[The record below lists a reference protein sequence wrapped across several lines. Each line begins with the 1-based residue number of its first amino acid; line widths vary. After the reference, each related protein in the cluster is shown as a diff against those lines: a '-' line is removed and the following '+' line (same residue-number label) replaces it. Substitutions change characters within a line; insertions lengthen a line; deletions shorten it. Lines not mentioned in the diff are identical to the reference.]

1 MADNILNSP
10 LSPFQPVAGTKVVGQ
25 YGANSALSA
34 KNQIIANTSVD
45 KVGRKIE
52 SPAYLKQFF
61 EDQQRF
67 VPDVDFTDPANFAF
81 FGSAEQY
88 YLNAAENIY
97 RFYPYDG
104 SEKEKLEWHNNAS
117 YLDNH
122 VFEYEYPRTNGSI
135 LIGETWGSVGT
146 TKNVGGA
153 DTYML
158 SDAPQYILTK
168 GGPNAASIPAFA
180 TSSYTKELNFKEKEQ
195 KANIFDTDIEQ
206 IQNFSVNGSDG
217 NTVEFWFKYPTNALS
232 DQASKHFCYFDLWN
246 GQAIES
252 RTPGSEYGRLMIET
266 KIARSSDT
274 FQASSLFNVSY
285 MSGASGV
292 SQAKIGALPG
302 TAVSDVTTAFNI
314 NLAEWNHYA
323 FSMENNP
330 TGSDHILINLYI
342 NGVLVESTHTGSQI
356 GEVKE
361 GPFNATLGAY
371 RTGPTPAAVAAG
383 VTEGYGSISGSYDEF
398 RFWKKTRDSSQI
410 NFNWFKQVAGG
421 TNTDYGTQDS
431 KFTGSANPVD
441 LGVYYKFNEGI
452 TLTSSIDRVALDY
465 SGRVSNGFIK
475 NYSSNM
481 RSTDSAMVVS
491 RAAEREFKDPIVY
504 TFHPSVVTYLETA
517 QYKGRE
523 YDGRNSMFLYNTLPG
538 WVIDEDSDK
547 NKFNALKLMQI
558 MASYFD
564 NLYLQIQS
572 LPSLKEP
579 KYLSGSVSGSA
590 IKPLPFAKRLL
601 TNSGFPA
608 PEIFTDGTVFEL
620 LADRNDEL
628 EFQRKLS
635 DVKNEIYTNVYNNLL
650 TINKS
655 KGTEK
660 SIRNLLHCFGVD
672 EDVYS
677 INFYPNNANIE
688 LAQSPLAKTI
698 RKSYADFNDVTR
710 HGATVFQ
717 MTASS
722 NSNSVSYITGSGEN
736 TTDTVTQQLPFTVE
750 AEAIFPK
757 KPAYSDPAF
766 VDKEFPA
773 VSASIFGMHTVAFYR
788 SEAAA
793 KKDTTWNTDTDTA
806 NFQVYAIKQRA
817 GSLSSEHDDVYFM
830 LSSSNINASTEG
842 PMPVLTSSIFRNTYF
857 NEKWNFAVKVK
868 PERYPNVGLISGS
881 ENTTYKVEFVGYNAV
896 GDAIQNSF
904 HLTGTIPIANGHRM
918 SKLSKRIYAGA
929 HRENFTGSL
938 LTKTD
943 IKISSCRFW
952 QCDLTGEEIK
962 SHAIDPK
969 NYGVF
974 TPERNTF
981 LLYGNSTQTP
991 MSSNPFPSEIP
1002 RIKTLLL
1009 NWDFDTI
1016 TGSNATGRDGEDVGE
1031 FTVEDFSSG
1040 SSDTPYQG
1048 IFNTLIEKQH
1058 TGRGYHFPNTDN
1070 YTGSISREYVYGM
1083 RQQVPENFNNAAT
1096 VQILN
1101 RDDEYFT
1108 RRTKPITFSFAI
1120 EKSMYQ
1126 AVSEEMLNF
1135 VAASKDASGLENAI
1149 GDPVNRYR
1157 ERYKDLEF
1165 LRQIFFEKINNV
1177 PDVDKYLEFYKWLD
1191 QSISEMVQHVVP
1203 ASSKFRNVSNVI
1215 ESHVLERPGK
1225 YRNKFPI
1232 ITNVPMGKPQIET
1245 ASHIDT
1251 ETEGSTSETMITKTT
1266 VDSTGRRNHDIVGSI
1281 RPTRPTEHPNQ
1292 GQPPTYG
1299 GHRAPINESLRL
1311 PGSEDVS
1318 LRPDMW
1324 HDRADRTEG
1333 TISSGDATIDL
1344 QRNNLRDVIS
1354 RDLSGVGTLSIEAKG
1369 EGSSIGNT
1377 DGVSGMVSLGFTQG
1391 VSRSRPKHGN
1401 NKKKFLLNYLA
1412 PGSGKSLVFNT
1423 SDLVPART
1431 INWDLI
1437 NPSRTY
1443 KPDFKVFLSGDTSGR
1458 SYPGRLTSP
1467 YAFFSGTFPTSHIPG
1482 YQLTSQ
1488 HHRDYY
1494 LETKDVPMQGPFTE
1508 RNVGGHAHRHAGQ
1521 HLGIGQSFHVKP
1533 DAWYAVRTVAG
1544 TNINY
1549 NLVSVF
1555 DLPGGANLPR
1565 AQFSREEIAKRP
1577 LNIKNI
1583 KSTTISY
1590 FAAQTT
1596 LPPIDELG
1604 NVKNYVG
1611 NYDKDY
1617 QILSVGGRD
1626 INNRYLVRS
1635 GSISTASVGSL
1646 GAPSV
1651 SGAYDWTVPN
1661 MGKNEHIIVSRFAA
1675 PGGPEIAGAAFND
1688 HTSYTF
1694 SPYNALPF
1702 RNLAVKQPLQTLLTA
1717 HSLFSGYSS
1726 DYGSPS
1732 ASYHKVQRNARKY
1745 VKHSDIFDTVATSSV
1760 FDNYYV
1766 QHQIPQSDQQYSWI
1780 SGSAIVFPFGYSE
1793 KDFSVNSYAA
1803 TDIVFVSASV
1813 TGAEQLGGNLI
1824 NVDFLGLN
1832 SVVLNNLTTGSNLLE
1847 GSANS
1852 DLYPA
1857 SQGLSSFYLLNSLL
1871 LNRGG
1876 AYGFSTWNQMRL
1888 SNHPLVRDMKKHN
1901 RLSILT
1907 ESISNE
1913 PGNAKLQKIVTQG
1926 FKNFTEPPI
1935 SFKYK
1940 PLEHDF
1946 NLKTGTE
1953 IILKNSYSNNLATF
1967 TDKRIN
1973 ELLDYYGNDPKEQV
1987 YSKLKKVYVDG
1998 DIPKEFKTIESLDN
2012 VKYKEVV
2019 YPRERN
2025 TGLSITRGRENYTV
2039 SKGQADFDVRLGD
2052 SQAFW
2057 KDNIEDRLRTDA
2069 VARNAEGLIIASGSS
2084 FFGLTDMSVWPLDS
2098 EEPFFDLHQ
2107 ISASDSGVSYDPFY
2121 WAPLHAS
2128 GATLS
2133 TSTTERFANLNKN
2146 GELSYA
2152 GYIYGLFG
2160 VNIQGKVR
2168 NNGAPTASGPLPN
2181 FLLELDFKPTASF
2194 QFEYPNMM
2202 MSGAMHNPRF
2212 NSPSASLHL
2221 MAPYRTDVLSGKKP
2235 WFDSYEDYAD
2245 DIRRMA
2251 KDYTVLPEFRITDH
2265 MDYYLKEGFF
2275 ADNNKFLDLIGASLS
2290 ISSSATNESGS
2301 FQPDF
2306 FKVYSH
2312 SDFMKHF
2319 SVIQEDHKKNHT
2331 AFASKIR
2338 LEAKAVK
2345 KLLPYQGFYPVL
2357 RSVQLGHLF
2366 SASYAPFI
2374 SGSNERDGDQER
2386 LAALYQPFFAPGVF
2400 FNTIKSGVAVSYPV
2414 HTASAPEVDKAFT
2427 VSAPTIGSLYI
2438 SGQYKTTPNYSFP
2451 FEAILDP
2458 DQYLPLSSSIS
2469 SSVDGNV
2476 LSSKVYFAY
2485 PNFTGSTTGIFLD
2498 NFYVK
2503 QTAAFPYTPLV
2514 PTVTGSQP
2522 QFFFEWN
2529 GGSSP
2534 KYSLAASNFF
2544 AEAVDFF
2551 LDDGT
2556 LTSFISK
2563 PEKDFKSMV
2572 SGSVYYMD
2580 VLMYKT
2586 GDFVSYE
2593 GPPAG
2598 TFQYDGG
2605 IKYAPFLSHALIAAN
2620 GDGILNTRVGARG
2633 MHYGPSYKAHGLPF
2647 GCTGTGSVPFAAFR
2661 AQDPTYAPH
2670 TPPYFYGVSR
2680 ARVAFRPDQVRD
2692 MTSGEASKFTLEEIL
2707 SNAKVLTTYQNEN
2720 DLAKTLRE
2728 DVYRNGFAAGIA
2740 QMQLSSSVNLFG
2752 QITLKE
2758 VEYGTERNPDGTFKA
2773 RSATTPVVQGT
2784 NDAWIIET
2792 KFECPSV
2799 NMAHMDT
2806 ASLGAAIGHGNE
2818 KYFTR
2823 GIWKGYGQLPSG
2835 SEGIFLQLKESF
2847 PQVLNDTEG
2856 GGLTD
2861 VTGSLID
2868 VCGFKANKERIGE
2881 IRSKKTIS
2889 EAIVAVP
2896 IDEKGNFFPI
2906 DPHMFSKQRLNYET
2920 NNKALMAGDFGVEKD
2935 IGETS
2940 ITQMIEKM
2948 KKFSMPPQMDF
2959 INNPNIDPFVTYL
2972 FEFTH
2977 SLDKQDL
2984 ADIWQNLMPKISTT
2998 AERASSAIE
3007 HEIGVNYEFFGEYK
3021 KGQLPS
3027 NIRWMVFK
3035 VKQKARNNFF
3045 NVTQQSEVAK
3055 GFTFT
3060 ALKELQGVASNPEAE
3075 LTYSYNW
3082 PYDFFSLVELAQI
3095 ESEVTFEPPKE

>member
-1 MADNILNSP
+1 MWNPNQKP
-10 LSPFQPVAGTKVVGQ
+10 GPVGGVDKGKIIPGNNFGDLA
-25 YGANSALSA
+25 AA

-45 KVGRKIE
+45 KVARKIE
-52 SPAYLKQFF
+52 SPGYLKQFF

-67 VPDVDFTDPANFAF
+67 MPYVDFSDPSNFAF

-97 RFYPYDG
+97 RLYPYDG

-117 YLDNH
+117 YLDNY

-135 LIGETWGSVGT
+135 EIGETWGTVAT
-146 TKNVGGA
+146 TKNVGAA
-153 DTYML
+153 DTYMI
-158 SDAPQYILTK
+158 SGAPQYIFTK
-168 GGPNAASIPAFA
+168 GGPNAASIPAYA
-180 TSSYTKELNFKEKEQ
+180 TSSYTKVLNFKEEEQ

-206 IQNFSVNGSDG
+206 IQNFSVNGNDG
-217 NTVEFWFKYPTNALS
+217 NTVEFWFKYPTDALA
-232 DQASKHFCYFDLWN
+232 DQESKHFCYFDLWN
-246 GQAIES
+246 GQTIGS
-252 RTPGSEYGRLMIET
+252 IVPGAEYGRLMIET
-266 KIARSSDT
+266 KLTRGANT
-274 FQASSLFNVSY
+274 FQESCLFNVSY
-285 MSGASGV
+285 MSGTSGV
-292 SQAKIGALPG
+292 SQAKIGSLPG
-302 TAVSDVTTAFNI
+302 NTLSHVTTAYNI
-314 NLAEWNHYA
+314 DLAEWNHYA

-330 TGSDHILINLYI
+330 TGSNYLLVNLYI
-342 NGVLVESTHTGSQI
+342 NGILVESTHTGSQI

-371 RTGPTPAAVAAG
+371 RTGPAASAVAAG

-421 TNTDYGTQDS
+421 SNTDYGTQDS
-431 KFTGSANPVD
+431 KFTGSANSVD

-465 SGRVSNGFIK
+465 SGRVSNGSIK
-475 NYSSNM
+475 NYSSGM
-481 RSTDSAMVVS
+481 RSTGSAMVLS
-491 RAAEREFKDPIVY
+491 NAAERETKDPIVY
-504 TFHPSVVTYLETA
+504 TFHPSVVTYLEDV

-538 WVIDEDSDK
+538 WVIDEDTDK
-547 NKFNALKLMQI
+547 GKFNALKLMQI

-564 NLYLQIQS
+564 NLYLQIKA
-572 LPSLKEP
+572 LPDLKDP
-579 KYLSGSVSGSA
+579 VYLSGSVSGSA

-620 LADRNDEL
+620 LADRNDEI

-655 KGTEK
+655 KGTER
-660 SIRNLLHCFGVD
+660 SIRNILHCFGVD
-672 EDVYS
+672 DDVYS
-677 INFYPNNANIE
+677 INFYPNNASIE
-688 LAQSPLAKTI
+688 LAQSPLGKTI
-698 RKSYADFNDVTR
+698 RKSYVDFSDSTR
-710 HGATVFQ
+710 FGATVFQ

-736 TTDTVTQQLPFTVE
+736 TTNTVTKQLPFTVE
-750 AEAIFPK
+750 AEVIFPK
-757 KPAYSDPAF
+757 KPAYGDPAF
-766 VDKEFPA
+766 ANKEFTA
-773 VSASIFGMHTVAFYR
+773 LSASLFGMHTVDYY
-788 SEAAA
+788 EDDNQ
-793 KKDTTWNTDTDTA
+793 KDTTWNKLSDAA
-806 NFQVYAIKQRA
+806 NFQVYAVKQRA
-817 GSLSSEHDDVYFM
+817 GSLSSEHDDVYFL
-830 LSSSNINASTEG
+830 LSSSNIDASREG
-842 PMPVLTSSIFRNTYF
+842 VVPVLTSSIFRNTYF

-868 PERYPNVGLISGS
+868 PTKYPSVGIISGS
-881 ENTTYKVEFVGYNAV
+881 EDSDYKIEFIGYNAV
-896 GDAIQNSF
+896 GDTIQNNF
-904 HLTGTIPIANGHRM
+904 HLTGTISRANGQRF
-918 SKLSKRIYAGA
+918 SKLSKRIYAGS
-929 HRENFTGSL
+929 HRTNFTGSL
-938 LTKTD
+938 LTSTD
-943 IKISSCRFW
+943 VKISSCRFW

-962 SHAIDPK
+962 SHAIDPS
-969 NYGVF
+969 NFGVF

-981 LLYGNSTQTP
+981 LLQDDSTHNA
-991 MSSNPFPSEIP
+991 MSSDPFPNEIP

-1016 TGSNATGRDGEDVGE
+1016 TGSNGTGRAGEDIGE

-1040 SSDTPYQG
+1040 SGGTPYVG

-1058 TGRGYHFPNTDN
+1058 TGRGYYFPDTDN

-1083 RQQVPENFNNAAT
+1083 KQQVPENFNNAAT
-1096 VQILN
+1096 VQILS

-1108 RRTKPITFSFAI
+1108 RRTRPITFSFAI

-1135 VAASKDASGLENAI
+1135 IAASKDASGLENAI

-1157 ERYKDLEF
+1157 GRYKDLEF
-1165 LRQIFFEKINNV
+1165 LKQIFFERVSNV

-1203 ASSKFRNVSNVI
+1203 ASSKFRNVSNII

-1225 YRNKFPI
+1225 YRSKFPI
-1232 ITNVPMGKPQIET
+1232 ITSVPKGKPQIET
-1245 ASHIDT
+1245 AVHIDT
-1251 ETEGSTSETMITKTT
+1251 ETEGTTTETTITRTAT
-1266 VDSTGRRNHDIVGSI
+1266 DSTGRRNHDLIGSI
-1281 RPTRPTEHPNQ
+1281 RPTNHAEDPNLERT
-1292 GQPPTYG
+1292 PSYG
-1299 GHRAPINESLRL
+1299 GHRTPIDQSLRQ
-1311 PGSEDVS
+1311 PGTEDLS
-1318 LRPDMW
+1318 LRPDLW
-1324 HDRADRTEG
+1324 RDRADRSEEA
-1333 TISSGDATIDL
+1333 ISSGDPTIDI
-1344 QRNNLRDVIS
+1344 QRNNIRKVVS
-1354 RDLSGVGTLSIEAKG
+1354 RDISGVGIISGKALG
-1369 EGSSIGNT
+1369 EGNPIGGT
-1377 DGVSGMVSLGFTQG
+1377 DGLAGTVALGFNQDI
-1391 VSRSRPKHGN
+1391 SRSRPKHGK
-1401 NKKKFLLNYLA
+1401 NKRGFLLNYLE
-1412 PGSGKSLVFNT
+1412 PGSGKSLIFNT
-1423 SDLVPART
+1423 NDLVPAQT
-1431 INWDLI
+1431 LNWDII

-1443 KPDFKVFLSGDTSGR
+1443 KPEFKVFLSADTSGQ
-1458 SYPGRLTSP
+1458 SYPGRVSFP
-1467 YAFFSGTFPTSHIPG
+1467 YAFFSASFPTSHITG

-1508 RNVGGHAHRHAGQ
+1508 RNVGGYSYRHAGQ
-1521 HLGIGQSFHVKP
+1521 HLDVGQGFHVKP
-1533 DAWYAVRTVAG
+1533 DAWYAFRTAAG
-1544 TNINY
+1544 SNINY
-1549 NLVSVF
+1549 NLMSPY
-1555 DLPGGANLPR
+1555 DLPGGGENLPR

-1590 FAAQTT
+1590 LTAQTT
-1596 LPPIDELG
+1596 LPPVNELG
-1604 NVKNYVG
+1604 NIKNYVG

-1617 QILSVGGRD
+1617 QIVAVGGRD
-1626 INNRYLVRS
+1626 INNRYLIRS
-1635 GSISTASVGSL
+1635 GSISTASTPSTGT
-1646 GAPSV
+1646 PSV

-1661 MGKNEHIIVSRFAA
+1661 RGKSEHIIASKFSA
-1675 PGGPEIAGAAFND
+1675 PGGPETAGAAFND
-1688 HTSYTF
+1688 YTSDTF

-1702 RNLAVKQPLQTLLTA
+1702 RNLAVRQPLQTLLTSY
-1717 HSLFSGYSS
+1717 SLFGGYSS

-1732 ASYHKVQRNARKY
+1732 ASFHKVQRNVRRY
-1745 VKHSDIFDTVATSSV
+1745 VRHSDIFGTVVTSSV
-1760 FDNYYV
+1760 YDNYYV

-1780 SGSAIVFPFGYSE
+1780 SASATSFPLGFSE

-1803 TDIVFVSASV
+1803 TDIVFVSASL
-1813 TGAEQLGGNLI
+1813 TGAEQVGGGLI

-1832 SVVLNNLTTGSNLLE
+1832 SVVLNTLSTGSNLLE
-1847 GSANS
+1847 GSANT

-1857 SQGLSSFYLLNSLL
+1857 SQELSSFYLLNSLL

-1888 SNHPLVRDMKKHN
+1888 SDHPLVRDMKKHN

-1913 PGNAKLQKIVTQG
+1913 PGTPKLQRVVTQG

-1935 SFKYK
+1935 SFKYR
-1940 PLEHDF
+1940 PLEHTL
-1946 NLKTGTE
+1946 NLKTGDAV
-1953 IILKNSYSNNLATF
+1953 ILKNSYSNNLATF

-1973 ELLDYYGNDPKEQV
+1973 ELLDYYGNDPKDQV

-1998 DIPKEFKTIESLDN
+1998 DIPKEFSTIESLDS

-2025 TGLSITRGRENYTV
+2025 TGLSVTRGRENYTV

-2084 FFGLTDMSVWPLDS
+2084 FFGLTDMSIWPLDS

-2107 ISASDSGVSYDPFY
+2107 ISSSDSTVSYDPFY

-2181 FLLELDFKPTASF
+2181 FLLEMDFKPTASF

-2202 MSGAMHNPRF
+2202 MSGAMHNPRY

-2221 MAPYRTDVLSGKKP
+2221 MAPYRADVLSGKKP

-2275 ADNNKFLDLIGASLS
+2275 ADNNKFLDLIGSSLS

-2319 SVIQEDHKKNHT
+2319 SVIQEDHKKNNT

-2338 LEAKAVK
+2338 LEANAVK

-2414 HTASAPEVDKAFT
+2414 HTASAPEVDKAFF
-2427 VSAPTIGSLYI
+2427 VNAPTTGSLFV

-2469 SSVDGNV
+2469 SSIDGNV
-2476 LSSKVYFAY
+2476 LSSKVFFAY
-2485 PNFTGSTTGIFLD
+2485 PNFTGSTSGLFLD

-2514 PTVTGSQP
+2514 STVTGSQP
-2522 QFFFEWN
+2522 QFYFEWS
-2529 GGSSP
+2529 GASSP

-2593 GPPAG
+2593 GPPPG

-2620 GDGILNTRVGARG
+2620 GDGILSTRIGARG

-2647 GCTGTGSVPFAAFR
+2647 GSTGTGSVAYAAFR

-2670 TPPYFYGVSR
+2670 TPPYFYGTSR
-2680 ARVAFRPDQVRD
+2680 ARVAFRPDQARD
-2692 MTSGEASKFTLEEIL
+2692 MSAGEASKFTLEEVL

-2720 DLAKTLRE
+2720 ELAKTLRE

-2773 RSATTPVVQGT
+2773 RRATTPVVQGT

-2856 GGLTD
+2856 GTLAN

-2868 VCGFKANKERIGE
+2868 ICGFKANKERVGE

-2889 EAIVAVP
+2889 EAIIAVP

-2906 DPHMFSKQRLNYET
+2906 DPDMFSKQKSNYET
-2920 NNKALMAGDFGVEKD
+2920 NNKALMAGDFGAESD

-2959 INNPNIDPFVTYL
+2959 INNPNIDPFVTYI

-2977 SLDKQDL
+2977 ALDKQDL

-3007 HEIGVNYEFFGEYK
+3007 HEIGVNYEFFGQYK
-3021 KGQLPS
+3021 KGQLPP

-3035 VKQKARNNFF
+3035 VKQKARNNFS
-3045 NVTQQSEVAK
+3045 NVTQQSEVGK

-3060 ALKELQGVASNPEAE
+3060 AMQELQGVSSNPEAE